1 MTKKFRILLL
11 LSFILVTGCF
21 NDKAE
26 VMIKNCADSR
36 FSTELTDE
44 YKSEF
49 QNIRFAHYDS
59 FGTGNI
65 FRKRIFVLKEA
76 GFTPEEI
83 RDWVIKLKTSE
94 INDTNNEVIDFIKK
108 QTSNYNFTI
117 DKVLKKEKLTE
128 NLQDEFYENIFRNCE
143 LERKGASKTFDAKW
157 KKPIIER
164 PVFR

>member
-1 MTKKFRILLL
+1 MTKKFRILLF

-21 NDKAE
+21 EDKAE

-36 FSTELTDE
+36 FSTELTKE
-44 YKSEF
+44 YRFEF
-49 QNIRFAHYDS
+49 QTIDFAKSDY
-59 FGTGNI
+59 FGKTNI
-65 FRKRIFVLKEA
+65 FRQTIYILKEA
-76 GFTPEEI
+76 GFSFEEI
-83 RDWVIKLKTSE
+83 RDWVTELKTAE

-108 QTSNYNFTI
+108 KASNYNFTI
-117 DKVLKKEKLTE
+117 DKVLKKKKLTE
-128 NLQDEFYENIFRNCE
+128 NLQDEFYENLFRNCE